1 MFMKPKSSSSRH
13 MSNSF
18 PGAFSHNIDN
28 NMGLPENEVPQN
40 IDDLYIT
47 FPDAPWCGNIYLQNW
62 VMFEV
67 KVGTYSSTMEHLG
80 YHNWWV
86 MFDV

>member
-1 MFMKPKSSSSRH
+1 

-28 NMGLPENEVPQN
+28 NMGLPENEVPKN

-47 FPDAPWCGNIYLQNW
+47 FPDANHGAGI
-62 VMFEV
+62 F
-67 KVGTYSSTMEHLG
+67 TYKSGSCLR
-80 YHNWWV
+80 
-86 MFDV
+86 

>member
-1 MFMKPKSSSSRH
+1 MKPKSSSSGH

-28 NMGLPENEVPQN
+28 NMGLPENEVPKN

-47 FPDAPWCGNIYLQNW
+47 FPDANHGAGI
-62 VMFEV
+62 F
-67 KVGTYSSTMEHLG
+67 TYKSGSCLR
-80 YHNWWV
+80 
-86 MFDV
+86 